1 MRDHRV
7 DLGSWE
13 GCNFYQ
19 IRPASEACNF
29 YKIRPIIWGQLL
41 QLKARFRSKISNFP
55 SRRPR
60 PSAHAF
66 GGRFWG
72 SNFRLVRLDLGPV
85 QDFGIPVREH
95 SAPIKT
101 SKNEFW
107 GGQNPLF
114 FRPAGASEQ
123 CPPRGARHAMSRG
136 RPGLE
141 ISMASSF
148 YSVMAR
154 SAAFTK

>member
-1 MRDHRV
+1 M

-19 IRPASEACNF
+19 IRPASETCNF
-29 YKIRPIIWGQLL
+29 YKIRPEIGGQLL
-41 QLKARFRSKISNFP
+41 QFKARFRIY
-55 SRRPR
+55 
-60 PSAHAF
+60 PSAAF
-66 GGRFWG
+66 GGRFLG

-95 SAPIKT
+95 SARIKT

-123 CPPRGARHAMSRG
+123 CPPRGARHAMSRS

-141 ISMASSF
+141 ISMAKQLF
-148 YSVMAR
+148 P
-154 SAAFTK
+154 FTALSPGPQLLQNKPPP